1 MQNYYLIINCYKK
14 TPNFT
19 IYIKQKKMD
28 GVPLLLLFITF
39 IIFGILSMLLYVYC
53 KDKTKTQIENY
64 NKEQVRK
71 KREEIIKKKIELDK
85 IKNQKKQGKY
95 VVDSKKDNVHITIY
109 IKEDKS

>member
-14 TPNFT
+14 TPKFT

-28 GVPLLLLFITF
+28 GVPLLLLFVTF

-71 KREEIIKKKIELDK
+71 KREEIIKRMELNK
-85 IKNQKKQGKY
+85 IKNQKKLGKY
-95 VVDSKKDNVHITIY
+95 LVDSKKDNIHITIY
-109 IKEDKS
+109 IKQDKS